1 MTRPPRYPFHGEFGG
16 ALPERR
22 PPGPPAPQSPW
33 PTLLALLATC
43 AAIALAV
50 RFGLPL
56 LDGLLH

>member
-1 MTRPPRYPFHGEFGG
+1 MTRSPRYPFHGELSD

-22 PPGPPAPQSPW
+22 LPEPPAPQSPW

-56 LDGLLH
+56 IDYLIH